1 MDIGPISSLS
11 ASSPHNKG
19 PRPLK
24 ENSAMATQTQAKIVI
39 KGQNE
44 VKDAVR
50 GASNDLMSL
59 TQTIQKVGNAF
70 RSAFTVTAVIGAVKQ
85 LGSAIGTMV
94 TEDFGEANRAYAQ
107 LAMALGDS
115 TAYDE
120 VVANIDRLSKQTL
133 AANGDIEAMVAELA
147 ALGKSADEI
156 NAISDAS
163 VALSN
168 VTGKDLSSSM
178 TIMLATLNGTTTQLK
193 RMGIDL
199 GDLTEEELKSG
210 AAIEIVNDRF
220 GRYSE
225 MLAETDLNQSL
236 KNMSETWGDI
246 KEKIGG
252 VVSYNF
258 GPLLRQLD
266 AGFEAFG
273 QNVNSVTTYVGAV
286 IANLPEV
293 FSLAMDTVGKVIAR
307 TFRWETIKTIVVDMV
322 KNIGSLLAAL
332 FEGMLKAIP
341 DFLKTAGAGIV
352 EWIAYIALNLKMEIK
367 KAVTDAVN
375 SLGEWL
381 SGTWFGRLFG
391 LGDGMAA
398 FSFDMSADEAAAAE
412 LKRSYQ
418 EAFGGFGDV
427 FSEHIGNAVD
437 AVKESGQGFADTFT
451 GLYGDIMTDYSSQLS
466 QIIGPELAEI
476 RSAADAADQSAIL
489 EQIAANTAKTG
500 TSPTASSDEGSTD
513 ESITSSISALVS
525 TVEDEGGS
533 LEDALQAIIDE
544 YSSAM
549 NDIVIPGFERVDD
562 TLKSTDATSTLSQI
576 EENTRDDGS
585 DAAATGYRSLGDRLL
600 ESAESSVS
608 SIFSRLTESARSSAN
623 PFIAIIGTV
632 ISEAAGPVIDAIS
645 PLIGAIDGLADP
657 VQVLARIITGIVN
670 ILAPAVQTVIQPLL
684 DVTTYLG
691 ESIGRLFLPILDP
704 LCAAFNLL
712 GQILMTA
719 VVPVFQTLAP
729 IFEVLGL
736 VVTTLNPILILLAKA
751 FTILMSPV
759 QFIADLFSWL
769 GNWVRYLGDCIYVAT
784 WNLTHWF
791 NRKSYGSSPG
801 GFSSDA
807 FSGLQG
813 RLDAIDEL
821 AAGTS
826 HGASDSVSTGTSL
839 ASASYQGGT
848 TVTINIWQ
856 QAPVVGDGGMA
867 AFARM
872 IRREFEALDHY
883 GVTT

>member
-1 MDIGPISSLS
+1 M
-11 ASSPHNKG
+11 AS
-19 PRPLK
+19 
-24 ENSAMATQTQAKIVI
+24 QTQAKIVI

-44 VKDAVR
+44 VKDAVK

-59 TQTIQKVGNAF
+59 TQTLQKVGGAF
-70 RSAFTVTAVIGAVKQ
+70 KSAFTVGAVIGAVKQ
-85 LGSAIGTMV
+85 LGAAIGTMV

-115 TAYDE
+115 SAYDS

-168 VTGKDLSSSM
+168 VTGKSLSSSM

-210 AAIEIVNDRF
+210 AAIEIVNEKF
-220 GRYSE
+220 GQYSS
-225 MLAETDLNQSL
+225 MLADTDLNQSL
-236 KNMSETWGDI
+236 KNMGETWGDI

-252 VVSYNF
+252 VVAYNF
-258 GPLLRQLD
+258 GPMLRQLD
-266 AGFEAFG
+266 AGFEAVG
-273 QNVNSVTTYVGAV
+273 ENVNSLTTYIGAV
-286 IANLPEV
+286 MANIPDV
-293 FSLAMDTVGKVIAR
+293 FSLAMDTVWKVLGR
-307 TFRWETIKTIVVDMV
+307 TFKWETIKTIVVDTL
-322 KNIGSLLAAL
+322 KNVGSLIASL
-332 FEGMLKAIP
+332 FEGILKAIP
-341 DFLKTAGAGIV
+341 DFLKTAGVGII
-352 EWIAYIALNLKMEIK
+352 EWIAYLAVNLKMEIK

-381 SGTWFGRLFG
+381 SGTWVGKLFG
-391 LGDGMAA
+391 LGEGLAS
-398 FSFDMSADEAAAAE
+398 FSLDLTLEEAAAEE
-412 LKRSYQ
+412 LKKGYQ
-418 EAFGGFGDV
+418 QAFGGFGDV
-427 FSEHIGNAVD
+427 FSEHIGGAID
-437 AVKESGQGFADTFT
+437 SFKESGQGFAETFT
-451 GLYGDIMTDYSSQLS
+451 RLYGDIIADYNTQLAA
-466 QIIGPELAEI
+466 IIGPELAEI
-476 RSAADAADQSAIL
+476 RSAADAADQSALL
-489 EQIAANTAKTG
+489 EELAEDAAAAASATPSSAADEPEEEDLTTA
-500 TSPTASSDEGSTD
+500 
-513 ESITSSISALVS
+513 ISSIVS
-525 TVEDEGGS
+525 SVEEEGGS

-544 YSSAM
+544 YSAAM
-549 NDIVIPGFERVDD
+549 NDVVIPGFEKVNE
-562 TLKSTDATSTLSQI
+562 TLDSTDGTQTLSQI
-576 EENTRDDGS
+576 EENTREDGDDG
-585 DAAATGYRSLGDRLL
+585 DGPQYRRLSERLL
-600 ESAESSVS
+600 EGMEKSLAGLAGGFSGSAMMTGSPMT
-608 SIFSRLTESARSSAN
+608 ILFSTLL
-623 PFIAIIGTV
+623 
-632 ISEAAGPVIDAIS
+632 SEAVVPVIDAIS
-645 PLIGAIDGLADP
+645 PLVEAIGGLLDP
-657 VQVLARIITGIVN
+657 VQILVRIVTGIVD
-670 ILAPAVQTVIQPLL
+670 ILTPAVQTVIQPLL
-684 DVTTYLG
+684 DMTTYLG
-691 ESIGRLFLPILDP
+691 ESLGRLFLPVLDP

-719 VVPVFQTLAP
+719 IVPVFQILAP

-759 QFIADLFSWL
+759 QWLADLFSWL
-769 GNWVRYLGDCIYVAT
+769 GSWVRYLADCIYVAT

-791 NRKSYGSSPG
+791 NQKSFGSSPG

-826 HGASDSVSTGTSL
+826 HGASDSVSTDTSLSSSGYHGGTS
-839 ASASYQGGT
+839 
-848 TVTINIWQ
+848 VTINIWQ